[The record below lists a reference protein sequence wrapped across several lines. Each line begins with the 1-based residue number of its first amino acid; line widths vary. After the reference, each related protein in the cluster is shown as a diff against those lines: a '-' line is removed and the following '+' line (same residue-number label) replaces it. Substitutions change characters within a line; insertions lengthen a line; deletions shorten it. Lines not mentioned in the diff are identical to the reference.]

1 MSNQVMTAYLLLA
14 VAILTNVGGHIA
26 FKQGAMSGVGG
37 GLVAS
42 FANLPVLLGFVAYG
56 ASAVL
61 YIACLRSLP
70 LTLAMPSMAV
80 GYLGA
85 ALVAHWLWGEAFGLR
100 QLAALALIV
109 GGLFLLHR

>member
-1 MSNQVMTAYLLLA
+1 MAYLLLA
-14 VAILTNVGGHIA
+14 CAILTNVAGHIA

-37 GLVAS
+37 SLAAS
-42 FANLPVLLGFVAYG
+42 FVNMPVLLGFAAYG

-70 LTLAMPSMAV
+70 LTVAMPSMAV

-85 ALVAHWLWGEAFGLR
+85 ALAAHWLWGEAFGLR
-100 QLAALALIV
+100 QMTALALV
-109 GGLFLLHR
+109 AAGLFLLHR